1 MFDLIRWP
9 RGMWFWILSHSVDF
23 WQMEAFGFLQTK
35 HQLVSKSSRFGKIA
49 ERRNFIQFPWSASV
63 EGYVR
68 VKSFPVY
75 KLWFFFPLTTVELN
89 GFRVISHRKP
99 RTSTWLQKKVLKLVG
114 FPDLICFFQRKLYD
128 LSVGQPLGLKSA
140 KDNDRISRKSCN
152 WSNALLRNAFNTPRL
167 LPCTK
172 LWLMCPKWWWKG
184 SY

>member
-1 MFDLIRWP
+1 
-9 RGMWFWILSHSVDF
+9 
-23 WQMEAFGFLQTK
+23 MEAFGFLQTT

-99 RTSTWLQKKVLKLVG
+99 RTSTWLQKKVFKLVG

-140 KDNDRISRKSCN
+140 KDNNRISRKSCN